1 MANDGGD
8 LAELAVWLDRH
19 PNLFVGIDA
28 RISELG
34 RQPYTARRFLI
45 RYQDRVLFGT
55 DAGADRGAFRTYI
68 RFLETDDEYFPVS
81 PGYERL
87 RFWRIYG
94 VSLPA
99 DVLEKV
105 YRRNAERLL
114 GLAGEAAG
122 GGNPRPQA
130 P

>member
-1 MANDGGD
+1 MANDGED
-8 LAELAVWLDRH
+8 LAELAGWLDAH
-19 PNLFVGIDA
+19 PNMFVGIGA

-34 RQPYTARRFLI
+34 RQPYTARRFLLK
-45 RYQDRVLFGT
+45 YQDRVLFGT

-94 VSLPA
+94 VFLP
-99 DVLEKV
+99 DGVLEKV

-114 GLAGEAAG
+114 GMARETADGER
-122 GGNPRPQA
+122 PR
-130 P
+130 

>member
-1 MANDGGD
+1 MN
-8 LAELAVWLDRH
+8 
-19 PNLFVGIDA
+19 VGIDA

-34 RQPYTARRFLI
+34 RQPYAARRFLL

-81 PGYERL
+81 QGYERL

-94 VSLPA
+94 VFLPD

-114 GLAGEAAG
+114 GMAGAKPDTG
-122 GGNPRPQA
+122 RSH
-130 P
+130 